1 MWRNYWKI
9 SLQSLRKKPFYT
21 FINLV
26 GLAIGMAISLLILL
40 YLEKEF
46 AYDTQWEQP
55 IYRLAIQY
63 KNEKET
69 KRMAV
74 AEPRIAVTLPLAFK
88 QITYLTRVLPTE
100 GSILGYQQQN
110 NYYNGVF
117 FADSLFFKVFNH
129 RVLKGSVEGVFSNTE
144 AKEIVL
150 TEDLAKE
157 IFAQE
162 NPIGKKLEVRTTNAF
177 SYDGSYTVR
186 AVIAKPT
193 QTHFPFKALIS
204 WDYEDKF
211 VEASWAYTYFV
222 SNKEPFFI
230 RKQWKD
236 YYDAYLRRY
245 FPQEKLFLKPIVQAV
260 RDIHL
265 ESHLNAEISSNKNQ
279 HYLYIFLGVALLIV
293 MVACINFININT
305 VRSTQRIKEFGIR
318 KMLGERKRDLL
329 MQLFIETAILVV
341 GALLLSLSL
350 AELLFPFFQE
360 FLDSELEFANIMQS
374 RFMLFW
380 IGVFFLL
387 MLFSGIYPIFFL
399 VDIPILQAIKGVLA
413 KKTYRVS
420 FRKTLLVV
428 QFVITLI
435 ILSSTIMVLRQL
447 VFLKNKDLGF
457 DNKRVLVLRLPK
469 NEEVFEKL
477 DTLKVRFM
485 ESPDVYKIANSAE
498 ILGTNLI
505 SQFRFEVEENNK
517 LREVVMGR
525 MSVSEEFTDVM
536 GLEIVAGRKFNKG
549 DTAEN
554 QAILVNEALVKYLNW
569 YNPIG
574 KKIIISKDAEG
585 KPLTV
590 GQVVGVV
597 KNFHISSLHEKI
609 SPLVMVLS
617 NRIGNLFLSIA
628 PKQKDEVIAY
638 LRKHWEELLPQEP
651 FNHFFLDENYQNH
664 YVAEEKLAKILGYF
678 SLLMVLVSSLGL
690 LALSLFVSELRVKE
704 IAIRKMLGADRKSL
718 IWLLSKDFIG
728 LILIA
733 AIFAVPISYYL
744 MKVWLKNF
752 AYTATIEPTVFVG
765 AIIITLLIALIPL
778 LVQSALR
785 AFINPIKV
793 LQTG

>member
-9 SLQSLRKKPFYT
+9 SWQSLRKKPFYT

-46 AYDTQWEQP
+46 SYDTQWKKP

-63 KNEKET
+63 KNDKEV

-74 AEPRIAVTLPLAFK
+74 AEPHIALTLPLAFK
-88 QITYLTRVLPTE
+88 QITHLTRVLPTE
-100 GSILGYQQQN
+100 GSILGYQRQN
-110 NYYNGVF
+110 TYYNDVF
-117 FADSLFFKVFNH
+117 FADSLFFDVFSH
-129 RVLKGSVEGVFSNTE
+129 KVLKGSIEGVFRNAET
-144 AKEIVL
+144 KDIVL
-150 TEDLAKE
+150 TEDLAEE
-157 IFAQE
+157 IFGLE

-177 SYDGSYTVR
+177 SYDGSYVVR
-186 AVIAKPT
+186 AVIAKT
-193 QTHFPFKALIS
+193 EQTHFPFKALIS

-211 VEASWAYTYFV
+211 VEVSWAYTYFV
-222 SNKEPFFI
+222 SQTKPAFI
-230 RKQWKD
+230 RKQWNS
-236 YYDAYLRRY
+236 YYESYLKRY
-245 FPQEKLFLKPIVQAV
+245 FPHESLFLKPIIQAV
-260 RDIHL
+260 EDIHL
-265 ESHLNAEISSNKNQ
+265 DSHLNAEISANNNQ

-293 MVACINFININT
+293 TVACINFININT

-318 KMLGERKRDLL
+318 KMLGERKQDLL

-350 AELLFPFFQE
+350 AELLLPFFQE
-360 FLDSELEFANIMQS
+360 LLASELQFANIMQS
-374 RFMLFW
+374 KFMLFW

-420 FRKTLLVV
+420 FRKTLLIV

-457 DNKRVLVLRLPK
+457 DNKKVLVLRLPK
-469 NEEVFEKL
+469 NEEVFKKL
-477 DTLKVRFM
+477 DTLKSRFM
-485 ESPDVYKIANSAE
+485 ESPDIYKIANAAE

-505 SQFRFEVEENNK
+505 SQFRFEVEDSGR

-525 MSVSEEFTDVM
+525 MSVSEDFTDVM
-536 GLEIVAGRKFNKG
+536 GLEILQGRKFGQG
-549 DTAEN
+549 DTSQN
-554 QAILVNEALVKYLNW
+554 QAILVNEALVKHLNW

-574 KKIIISKDAEG
+574 KTIIISRDAEG
-585 KPLTV
+585 KPLIV
-590 GQVVGVV
+590 GEVVGVV

-617 NRIGNLFLSIA
+617 NRIGNLFLSVA
-628 PKQKDEVIAY
+628 PKQKDEVIAH
-638 LRKHWEELLPQEP
+638 LQKNWEELLPQEP
-651 FNHFFLDENYQNH
+651 FNYFFLDENYQNH
-664 YVAEEKLAKILGYF
+664 YIAEEKLAKILVYF

-690 LALSLFVSELRVKE
+690 LGLSLFVSELRIKE

-718 IWLLSKDFIG
+718 IWLLSKDFIR

-733 AIFAVPISYYL
+733 AVFALPISYYL
-744 MKVWLKNF
+744 MKIWLKNF
-752 AYTATIEPTVFVG
+752 AYTAPIKPTVFVG

-785 AFINPIKV
+785 AFINPIRV

>member
-9 SLQSLRKKPFYT
+9 SWQSLRKKPFYT

-46 AYDTQWEQP
+46 SYDTQWDKP

-63 KNEKET
+63 KNDKEV

-74 AEPRIAVTLPLAFK
+74 AEPHIALTLPVAFK
-88 QITYLTRVLPTE
+88 QISHLTRVLPTE
-100 GSILGYQQQN
+100 GSILSYQQQST
-110 NYYNGVF
+110 YYNDVF

-129 RVLKGSVEGVFSNTE
+129 QVLKGSVENIFKNP
-144 AKEIVL
+144 AIKEIVL

-157 IFAQE
+157 IFGLE

-177 SYDGSYTVR
+177 SYNGSYVVR
-186 AVIAKPT
+186 AVITKPQ

-204 WDYEDKF
+204 WNYEDKF
-211 VEASWAYTYFV
+211 VQVSWAYTYFV
-222 SNKEPFFI
+222 SQAKPSFI
-230 RKQWKD
+230 RKQWNS
-236 YYDAYLRRY
+236 YYESYLKRY
-245 FPQEKLFLKPIVQAV
+245 FPNESLFLKPIIQAV
-260 RDIHL
+260 EDIHL
-265 ESHLNAEISSNKNQ
+265 DSHLNAEISANSNKN
-279 HYLYIFLGVALLIV
+279 YLYILLGVALLIV

-329 MQLFIETAILVV
+329 VQLFIETAILVV

-360 FLDSELEFANIMQS
+360 LLASQLQFANIMQS
-374 RFMLFW
+374 KFMLFW

-399 VDIPILQAIKGVLA
+399 VDIPVLQAIKGILA

-420 FRKTLLVV
+420 FRKTLLIV

-457 DNKRVLVLRLPK
+457 DNKRVLVVRLPK
-469 NEEVFEKL
+469 SEDVFEKL
-477 DTLKVRFM
+477 DTLKLRFM
-485 ESPDVYKIANSAE
+485 QSPDVYKIANAAE

-505 SQFRFEVEENNK
+505 SQFRFEVEDKGK

-525 MSVSEEFTDVM
+525 MSVSEDFTDVM
-536 GLEIVAGRKFNKG
+536 GLEIVAGRKFSKS
-549 DTAEN
+549 DTTEN
-554 QAILVNEALVKYLNW
+554 QELLVNEALVKYLNW
-569 YNPIG
+569 QNPIG
-574 KKIIISKDAEG
+574 KNIVISRDAEG
-585 KPLTV
+585 NPLV
-590 GQVVGVV
+590 IGEVIGVV
-597 KNFHISSLHEKI
+597 KNFHISSLHEQI
-609 SPLVMVLS
+609 APLVMVLS

-628 PKQKDEVIAY
+628 PKQRDEVIAH
-638 LRKHWEELLPQEP
+638 LQKNWEELLPQEP
-651 FNHFFLDENYQNH
+651 FNYFFLDENYQNH
-664 YVAEEKLAKILGYF
+664 YVAEENLAKILGYF

-690 LALSLFVSELRVKE
+690 LGLSLFVSELRIKE

-718 IWLLSKDFIG
+718 IWLLSKDFVG

-733 AIFAVPISYYL
+733 AVFAVPISYYL
-744 MKVWLKNF
+744 MKIWLKNF
-752 AYTATIEPTVFVG
+752 AYTASIKPTIFLG
-765 AIIITLLIALIPL
+765 AILITLLIALVPL

-785 AFINPIKV
+785 AFVNPIRV